1 MLYCKRDDRYARA
14 ADSPLQGNKLRKLRP
29 LLERDDLS
37 GRTVRSFGGAYSN
50 HLAAL
55 AAAGRTYGFGTH
67 FYVRGE
73 AVTNPTLAYVRS
85 CGSQL
90 TFIDRA
96 AYRRRH
102 EPEFL
107 GRLAVDTTSVW
118 VPEGGTT
125 PAALVP
131 VGEVFTET
139 RQQLGGPPDVFCL
152 SAGTG
157 GTAAGVL
164 RASNPSC
171 AIEVYPALRGNWMQ
185 DALEVLLSPLPPNL
199 RLVTDYHF
207 GGYAKFPADWRLY
220 TPPSAI
226 AKRADIGEPGLP
238 PLEPVYTAKLFAGVL
253 DRLRK
258 GVYPPGSTIVVLHTG
273 GIY

>member
-1 MLYCKRDDRYARA
+1 MLYCKRDDRYAHA
-14 ADSPLQGNKLRKLRP
+14 AGSPLQGNKLRKLRP

-37 GRTVRSFGGAYSN
+37 GRTIRSFGGAYSN

-73 AVTNPTLAYVRS
+73 PVTNPTLAYARS

-102 EPEFL
+102 EPDFL
-107 GRLAVDTTSVW
+107 RELDLDPASIW

-125 PAALVP
+125 ATALGP
-131 VGEVFTET
+131 VGEVYTET

-157 GTAAGVL
+157 GTAAGIL
-164 RASNPSC
+164 RAADAGC
-171 AIEVYPALRGNWMQ
+171 TIEVYPALRGNWMR
-185 DALEVLLSPLPPNL
+185 DALGALLSPLPPNL
-199 RLVTDYHF
+199 QLVTDYHF
-207 GGYAKFPADWRLY
+207 GGYAKFPTDWQLY
-220 TPPSAI
+220 TPSDAI
-226 AKRADIGEPGLP
+226 AKRVDIGEPGLP

-253 DRLRK
+253 DRIRK
-258 GVYPPGSTIVVLHTG
+258 GVYPPGTTIVVLHTG